1 MAAPLS
7 IVIPTLEA
15 ADELGPCLGA
25 LASALTEGLI
35 REVILSD
42 GGSRDAIAEVADAA
56 GAELIVGPPGRG
68 GQLARG
74 AEAARGDWL
83 LFLHADTV
91 LSPGWSEAVRRHME
105 RAPDR
110 AGFFRL
116 RFDEPG
122 TPAALVAAWAN
133 FRARRLGLPYGDQG
147 LLVRA
152 AVYRR
157 AGGYP
162 DQPLME
168 DVSLARRLPLSPLAA
183 EAATSARR
191 YRAEGWLRRGW
202 RNLTTLGLYF
212 LGASPERLAR
222 RYAR

>member
-15 ADELGPCLGA
+15 ADDLGPCLGA

-42 GGSRDAIAEVADAA
+42 GGSRDAVREVADAA

-83 LFLHADTV
+83 LFVHADTV

-105 RAPDR
+105 AAPDR
-110 AGFFRL
+110 AGWFRL

-122 TPAALVAAWAN
+122 APAALVAAWAN
-133 FRARRLGLPYGDQG
+133 FRARRLVLRP
-147 LLVRA
+147 
-152 AVYRR
+152 
-157 AGGYP
+157 GG
-162 DQPLME
+162 
-168 DVSLARRLPLSPLAA
+168 
-183 EAATSARR
+183 
-191 YRAEGWLRRGW
+191 
-202 RNLTTLGLYF
+202 
-212 LGASPERLAR
+212 ER
-222 RYAR
+222 

>member
-7 IVIPTLEA
+7 IVIPTLDAVE
-15 ADELGPCLGA
+15 EIGPCLGA
-25 LASALTEGLI
+25 LATALTEGLI

-56 GAELIVGPPGRG
+56 GAVLMTGPAGRG

-74 AEAARGDWL
+74 AQAAKGEWL

-91 LSPGWSEAVRRHME
+91 LSPGWSAAVRRHME
-105 RAPDR
+105 ERPDR
-110 AGFFRL
+110 AGWFRL

-152 AVYRR
+152 ADYRR

-168 DVSLARRLPLSPLAA
+168 DVSLARRLPLAPLAA
-183 EAATSARR
+183 EAVTSARR

-212 LGASPERLAR
+212 LGADPERLAR